1 MKKNMTAKI
10 FAFLALLGIVSSIV
24 GTWILFLYETKLSPN
39 APQPTLEDYLKNN
52 PIDLSQENISSG
64 TTASGETLLGP
75 TLSGNT
81 LNP

>member
-10 FAFLALLGIVSSIV
+10 FAFLALVWIISSIV
-24 GTWILFLYETKLSPN
+24 WTGILFFYETKLSPN

-52 PIDLSQENISSG
+52 PIDVSQINVSSG